1 MMRRIK
7 QIAVVVA
14 ALLGTAAAGPAF
26 SQTLRI
32 AMTAADIPTT
42 AGIPNNGGEGFRFL
56 GFPAFDGLI
65 NWDFTHPD
73 KIADLTPGLATSWQI
88 DEGDRTRWLFTLR
101 AGVKFH
107 DGTPVTADAIIWN
120 LQRLFDDKS
129 RQYDPPA
136 SAIVR
141 SFVNTLDRFEKVD
154 DETIAIYTKIPFS
167 LFPYMVPSILIVSP
181 TQWEKLGRSWVAFAK
196 DPAGT
201 GPFQITK
208 VVTGQFVEMSRN
220 EAYWDKNRVPK
231 LAKLVVIPMPEAT
244 TRLSALRAGQV
255 DWIEV
260 PPPDAIP
267 SLKAAGF
274 QISLWPYPHTWPYLF
289 NVTEGSVFQDRRIR
303 QAMNFAIDRDAL
315 VKFLNGAAKP
325 AVGLYPPDSVYF
337 GEPTMRYSYDPE
349 RAKALLKEAGY
360 GPDHPVKAKIMIS
373 TSGSGQMLPLPMNE
387 ILQQQLQP
395 LGFDLDFDVVEWGT
409 MLVAKRSAPDAPA
422 SHNDDALNNSL
433 GFSDPSVMFR
443 YFSQTSFSPNG
454 INWGHFHDDRVEAL
468 MTQALEMFDT
478 AARDKLLAQAH
489 AIVVDEAPWLFI
501 VHDLNPRAMSS
512 HVKGF
517 QPAQSWYQDF
527 TQVTVD

>member
-1 MMRRIK
+1 MKRWVT
-7 QIAVVVA
+7 QSAVVIA
-14 ALLGTAAAGPAF
+14 ALLGIAASIPAF
-26 SQTLRI
+26 GQTLRI

-42 AGIPNNGGEGFRFL
+42 GGIPNNGGEGYRFL
-56 GFPAFDGLI
+56 GYPAFDALI

-73 KIADLTPGLATSWQI
+73 QIAGLTPGLATSWQI

-120 LQRLFDDKS
+120 LQRLFDEKS
-129 RQYDPPA
+129 PQYDPPA
-136 SAIVR
+136 SAIIR
-141 SFVNTLDRFEKVD
+141 SFVNMLDRFEKVD
-154 DETIAIYTKIPFS
+154 DNTVAIYTKAPFS
-167 LFPYMVPSILIVSP
+167 FFPYMVTSILMVSP

-196 DPAGT
+196 EPTGT
-201 GPFQITK
+201 GPFRITK
-208 VVTGQFVEMSRN
+208 VVTGQFVEMTRN
-220 EAYWDKNRVPK
+220 EEYWDKTRIPK
-231 LAKLVVIPMPEAT
+231 LAKLVVTPMPEAT
-244 TRLSALRAGQV
+244 TRLAALRAGQV

-289 NVTEGSVFQDRRIR
+289 NTTDASVFHDRRVR

-315 VKFLNGAAKP
+315 VKFLNGTAKP
-325 AVGLYPPDSVYF
+325 AVGLYPPDNVYF
-337 GEPTMRYSYDPE
+337 GNPTLHYAYDPE

-360 GPDHPVKAKIMIS
+360 GPDHPVKARIMIS
-373 TSGSGQMLPLPMNE
+373 TAGSGQMLPLPMNE

-395 LGFDLDFDVVEWGT
+395 FGFDLDFDVVEWGT

-443 YFSQTSFSPNG
+443 YFSQASFSPNG
-454 INWGHFHDDRVEAL
+454 INWGHFHDDRVEELLTKAQE
-468 MTQALEMFDT
+468 TFDT
-478 AARDKLLAQAH
+478 AERDRLVAQAH
-489 AIVVDEAPWLFI
+489 GIVVDEAPWLFI
-501 VHDLNPRAMSS
+501 VHDLNPRAMSP

-527 TQVTVD
+527 TQVTVE